1 MATPPAPDNVSAPL
15 APAHSA
21 LIRYPRFKELHEE
34 IERCQQLSR
43 LAGEPHCIALEG
55 VTGAGK
61 STLVK
66 SYAQS
71 FQRSETADGARL
83 PVLYLEVPSPATVKG
98 VAAAMLMQL
107 GDPGA
112 TKGTLWSMNERV
124 ILFIKA
130 CGVQLV
136 IWDDFHH
143 LFDSETE
150 RVLARVSDW
159 LKVLI
164 KETGIPFL
172 VVGIEGKVDLILEA
186 NSQLSRL
193 FAARETLEP
202 FAWNAAVR
210 DTIRELS
217 RFVHYAE
224 QAIGVPL
231 APAPPRVEWL
241 YRLHYA
247 TGGVI
252 GNVMNLLR
260 YAALLA
266 QQRARTEL
274 DLALLS
280 RAFQQRLQKHMRLR
294 ANPFDAAADESF
306 GALPA
311 TLVAEAAGGRR
322 GQKKAPSIGE
332 VLTTQ

>member
-1 MATPPAPDNVSAPL
+1 
-15 APAHSA
+15 
-21 LIRYPRFKELHEE
+21 
-34 IERCQQLSR
+34 
-43 LAGEPHCIALEG
+43 
-55 VTGAGK
+55 
-61 STLVK
+61 
-66 SYAQS
+66 
-71 FQRSETADGARL
+71 
-83 PVLYLEVPSPATVKG
+83 
-98 VAAAMLMQL
+98 
-107 GDPGA
+107 
-112 TKGTLWSMNERV
+112 
-124 ILFIKA
+124 
-130 CGVQLV
+130 
-136 IWDDFHH
+136 
-143 LFDSETE
+143 
-150 RVLARVSDW
+150 
-159 LKVLI
+159 VLI

-186 NSQLSRL
+186 NPQLSRL

-202 FAWNAAVR
+202 FAWNATMP
-210 DTIRELS
+210 DTIREFS

-280 RAFQQRLQKHMRLR
+280 RAFQQRLQKHMRLP
-294 ANPFDAAADESF
+294 ANPFEVAADESF
-306 GALPA
+306 GAVPA
-311 TLVAEAAGGRR
+311 MPAVEGVHGQR
-322 GQKKAPSIGE
+322 GQKRSLPIGE